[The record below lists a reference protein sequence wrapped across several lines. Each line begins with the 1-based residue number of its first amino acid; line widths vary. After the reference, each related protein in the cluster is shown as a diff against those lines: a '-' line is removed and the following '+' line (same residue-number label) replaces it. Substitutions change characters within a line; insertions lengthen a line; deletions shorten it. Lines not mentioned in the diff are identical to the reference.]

1 MRPPAIRCFGLT
13 KQYGTV
19 EAVYDVELTLY
30 HGELLVLL
38 GPSGCGKTTL
48 LRLIAGFEQPDRGTL
63 AVEGRVLAG
72 PGASLPPERRNIGMV
87 FQEYALFPHMEVA
100 GNVGYGLSRG
110 PDRAARIRE
119 VLALVGL
126 EGLER
131 RMPHELSGGE
141 QQRVALARALAPR
154 PDVVLLDEPF
164 SNLDMG
170 LRSHLR
176 TEVRRILRE
185 AGATAIFVTHDQED
199 AMYLGDRVA
208 VMDRGRLQQVDAPER
223 IYHQPATRFVAEFMG
238 LAHFLPARVEGDALV
253 TELGVLPRPA
263 DLAQGEQVEVMVRP
277 DDVTIRADAAGES
290 TVVERVFQ
298 GAHYLYTVRLPS
310 GMELHSLQQH
320 YAAHPVGSAVRT
332 RLDPGH
338 ALMCSVDGELHAIP
352 LMGSEP

>member
-13 KQYGTV
+13 KLYGSV

-63 AVEGRVLAG
+63 AVGGRVLAG
-72 PGASLPPERRNIGMV
+72 PGTSLPPERRKVGMV
-87 FQEYALFPHMEVA
+87 FQEYALFPHMDVA
-100 GNVGYGLSRG
+100 GNVGYGLARG
-110 PDRAARIRE
+110 PERAVRVRE

-126 EGLER
+126 EGLEH

-141 QQRVALARALAPR
+141 QQRVALARALGPR

-164 SNLDMG
+164 SNLDLG
-170 LRSHLR
+170 LRAHLR
-176 TEVRRILRE
+176 TEVRRILRA
-185 AGATAIFVTHDQED
+185 AGATAIFVTHDQEE
-199 AMYLGDRVA
+199 ALYLGDRVA
-208 VMDRGRLQQVDAPER
+208 VMNNGRLEQVDAPER
-223 IYHQPATRFVAEFMG
+223 IYHRPATRFVAEFMG
-238 LAHFLPARVEGDALV
+238 MAHFLPARVEGDALV

-263 DLAQGEQVEVMVRP
+263 DVVQGEIVEVMVRP
-277 DDVTIRADAAGES
+277 DDVSLRAAADGEG
-290 TVVERVFQ
+290 TVVGRVFQ

-310 GMELHSLQQH
+310 GMELNSLQQH
-320 YAAHPVGSAVRT
+320 YAIYPLGASVIA

-338 ALMCSVDGELHAIP
+338 ALMCSVKGELRTIP